1 MPIQPFLLMSKIQ
14 AARFREETAG
24 DSDRLDPRL
33 VDQGPQAGKYVLPER
48 VIYDDAFEARRD
60 AFRMLEV
67 AAIDTDL
74 AWPPTEE
81 ELAARRAMEAD

>member
-1 MPIQPFLLMSKIQ
+1 MAVLPFLIMTQQQ

-33 VDQGPQAGKYVLPER
+33 IEAGTYKGKYALPER

-60 AFRMLEV
+60 AFRMLDV
-67 AAIDTDL
+67 VSFDTET
-74 AWPPTEE
+74 AWPAPPEE
-81 ELAARRAMEAD
+81 